1 MTATKEL
8 EGILCLVPTVFD
20 KQGQLDVDGF
30 SENIRRMEAEGMHGV
45 VAMASMG
52 QYFMLNDDE
61 FARLAKAARSACRD
75 MACLIGTLHQN
86 TREAIARSVFAEEIG
101 ADGVYVS
108 PPYFSNWLD
117 SEACF
122 THYKAIHD
130 ATRRIQIMAY
140 NFDAFG
146 FTIDI
151 ELWDRLLEHC
161 PRITA
166 VKECTPIIELGELN
180 RRYGDRLSVM
190 VGLETSLYPNMLL
203 GGRGTVGVFAA
214 AYPKF
219 ILDLYRC
226 CAERRWDDAFERHK
240 LLNEYIFEW
249 QRGKYSWDN
258 KGICIAAGF
267 AGGGQREP
275 LKHPSD
281 REIAFHRQWLA
292 RLNQFLDQ
300 LDVNQPRSR
309 NA

>member
-1 MTATKEL
+1 MAATKKL

-20 KQGQLDVDGF
+20 ANGDLDVEGF
-30 SENIRRMEAEGMHGV
+30 SANIRHLEAAGMHGI

-52 QYFMLNDDE
+52 QYFMLDDNE
-61 FARLAKAARSACRD
+61 FARLARAARAACRD

-86 TREAIARSVFAEEIG
+86 TREAVARSTFAEQIG
-101 ADGVYVS
+101 ADAVYVS

-117 SEACF
+117 SASCYA
-122 THYKAIHD
+122 HYKAIHD
-130 ATRRIQIMAY
+130 ATRHIQIMAY

-151 ELWDRLLEHC
+151 ELWDRLLADC

-180 RRYGDRLSVM
+180 RRHGDRLSVV

-214 AYPKF
+214 AYPNF
-219 ILDLYRC
+219 ILDLYSC
-226 CAERRWDDAFERHK
+226 CADKRWEEAFERHV

-258 KGICIAAGF
+258 KGICTAAGL
-267 AGGGQREP
+267 AGGFQREP

-281 REIAFHRQWLA
+281 REIAFHKQWLA
-292 RLNQFLDQ
+292 RLNQSL
-300 LDVNQPRSR
+300 S
-309 NA
+309 